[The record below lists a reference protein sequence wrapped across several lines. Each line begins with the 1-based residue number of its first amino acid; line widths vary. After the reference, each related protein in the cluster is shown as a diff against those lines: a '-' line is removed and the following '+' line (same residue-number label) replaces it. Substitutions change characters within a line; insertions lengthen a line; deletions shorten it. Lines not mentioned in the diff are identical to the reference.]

1 MLVLGIDPGL
11 GTTGYAVV
19 EGGSREPRLVE
30 AGVIRTKASLPLE
43 RRLLDLADGIG
54 QVIDEFHPD
63 VLAVEELYSHYV
75 HPKTA
80 VIMGHAR
87 GVFFLLAGKAGV
99 PVHSYPATRIKKS
112 LTGTGHATK
121 DQVARMIESLLHL
134 DPVTGPADVTDALA
148 TAVFHIRTVTHGGVR

>member
-1 MLVLGIDPGL
+1 MVVLGLDPGL

-19 EGGSREPRLVE
+19 NSGHGVIRLVE

-43 RRLLDLADGIG
+43 RRLAELADGLA
-54 QVIDEFHPD
+54 QVMDEYRPD
-63 VLAVEELYSHYV
+63 TMAVEDLYSHYA

-87 GVFFLLAGKAGV
+87 GVFFLIAGKAGITV
-99 PVHSYPATRIKKS
+99 TSYSATRIKKS

-121 DQVARMIESLLHL
+121 DQVARMIANVLSL
-134 DPVTGPADVTDALA
+134 DAFEGPADVTDAIA
-148 TAVFHIRTVTHGGVR
+148 TALCHIQTVSHGGIE